1 MNKAQLVDVVSLKT
15 ELKKK
20 DAEAAVDAVVSAL
33 TEALASG
40 DKVQLFGFGSFE
52 VKERP
57 AREGHN
63 PMTGAKIQIA
73 ASKHVAFASA
83 KALKDKVNG

>member
-1 MNKAQLVDVVSLKT
+1 MNKAQLIDVVALKT
-15 ELKKK
+15 EMKKK

-40 DKVQLFGFGSFE
+40 DKIQIFGFGGFE
-52 VKERP
+52 VKERA

-63 PMTGAKIQIA
+63 PLTGEKIQIA
-73 ASKHVAFASA
+73 ASKHIAFSAA

>member
-1 MNKAQLVDVVSLKT
+1 MNKAQLIDVVALKT
-15 ELKKK
+15 EMKKK
-20 DAEAAVDAVVSAL
+20 DAEAAVDAVVSAIS
-33 TEALASG
+33 EALASG
-40 DKVQLFGFGSFE
+40 DKVQIFGFGGFE

-63 PMTGAKIQIA
+63 PMTGEKIQIA
-73 ASKHVAFASA
+73 ASKNVAFSAA